1 VALVFFVVIICEVI
15 VAFCIFQSSCLSASP
30 SCISEEFLRCKVDE
44 VLDRV
49 VEELIS
55 EAAFFVASKSE

>member
-1 VALVFFVVIICEVI
+1 V
-15 VAFCIFQSSCLSASP
+15 
-30 SCISEEFLRCKVDE
+30 SEEFLRCKVDE

-55 EAAFFVASKSE
+55 EAAFFVASESE

>member
-1 VALVFFVVIICEVI
+1 
-15 VAFCIFQSSCLSASP
+15 
-30 SCISEEFLRCKVDE
+30 

-55 EAAFFVASKSE
+55 EAAFFVASESEWL

>member
-1 VALVFFVVIICEVI
+1 VV
-15 VAFCIFQSSCLSASP
+15 FCIFQSSCSSASP
-30 SCISEEFLRCKVDE
+30 SCISEDFLRCKVDE